1 MQTKS
6 NIQHIVEKV
15 KFLEKFEDELNSLQE
30 KYIVENSIFT
40 MGNELMEVVKGYFVV
55 DKEFDN
61 LHEAI
66 KSMINKGNA
75 IRITENK
82 YAIGNIYKT
91 LSECPENSKIYDI
104 VKATTV

>member
-30 KYIVENSIFT
+30 KYIIENSIFT

-91 LSECPENSKIYDI
+91 LSEYPENSKIYDI
-104 VKATTV
+104 VKAKIV